1 MKTPGDISHDL
12 TALTQRECAALIVI
26 WALVNISRHLA
37 VQAKCYFDLENIFQI
52 THLYFR
58 KYTFAPPHVFYTLGY
73 LLAAP
78 ALLSIP
84 CIYSFSAIWR
94 VILASYSLSYSSL
107 LRLRFST
114 VSHHSTAW
122 KVPRTMLARVS
133 KFWGLRIAAGGKQ
146 HLVYKA
152 LHDTYGPI
160 VRVGS
165 YIVHKLF
172 ESFKLNLLSKP
183 QDQTN
188 CQLLTLKP
196 SRLYSGGGWGG
207 EAWGKGIVR
216 TAKAD
221 H

>member
-107 LRLRFST
+107 LAITVLYRIAPFHPLGRF
-114 VSHHSTAW
+114 
-122 KVPRTMLARVS
+122 PGPMLARVS

-196 SRLYSGGGWGG
+196 SRLYSVK
-207 EAWGKGIVR
+207 AWGKGIVR